1 MLELVNL
8 SFSDRGYY
16 PNEMHKSLMPRQ
28 ESWVLLFPPAA
39 MGNSTSTHLPP
50 HSRPKRRFFWQ
61 KRSHNLSFPS
71 LGCISAA
78 NHSTES
84 IDHIQETSKLVLNE
98 KAVLVDLR
106 DQQISPTSQVGYAAP
121 APSLAVYSPTLNNVH
136 VETDTEVAYQNFL
149 KSYPGTS
156 VRSSVFPCSPSLEYR
171 LTWILDTLR
180 RTDFARLERADET
193 YVDYMGGSLYP
204 ESLIRV
210 HTEFL
215 SQHILGNTHS
225 ISNT

>member
-1 MLELVNL
+1 
-8 SFSDRGYY
+8 
-16 PNEMHKSLMPRQ
+16 MPRQ
-28 ESWVLLFPPAA
+28 ESWVLLSPPPA
-39 MGNSTSTHLPP
+39 MGNSTSSHLPP
-50 HSRPKRRFFWQ
+50 QSRPKRRFFWQ
-61 KRSHNLSFPS
+61 KRSHKLSFAS

-84 IDHIQETSKLVLNE
+84 LDHVQEKSKLVLNE

-106 DQQISPTSQVGYAAP
+106 DQQPSPASQVGYAAP
-121 APSLAVYSPTLNNVH
+121 SPAPTPSNVRM
-136 VETDTEVAYQNFL
+136 ETDTEAEVAYQNFL
-149 KSYPGTS
+149 KSYPGMS
-156 VRSSVFPCSPSLEYR
+156 VRSPVFRCSPSLEYR

-180 RTDFARLERADET
+180 RTDFARLERANET